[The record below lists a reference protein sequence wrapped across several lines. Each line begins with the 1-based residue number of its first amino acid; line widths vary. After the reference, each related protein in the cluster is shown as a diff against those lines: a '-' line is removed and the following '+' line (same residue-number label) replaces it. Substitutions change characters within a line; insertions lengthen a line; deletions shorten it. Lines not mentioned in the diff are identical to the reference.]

1 MFFNIRRQLKN
12 FSQKPELKIGLQG
25 EDIKNNWDSVIKKIN
40 KNAQGKSKALY
51 LKKDGTLV
59 VKVTSHTW
67 LQEMVF
73 YQEEI
78 KKEINKKDVNIKKVR
93 FITGS

>member
-1 MFFNIRRQLKN
+1 MFFRIRRQLKI

-25 EDIKNNWDSVIKKIN
+25 EDIKNNWDGAIKKIN
-40 KNAQGKSKALY
+40 KNAQGKTKALFI
-51 LKKDGTLV
+51 KKDGTLV
-59 VKVTSHTW
+59 VRVANHAW

-78 KKEINKKDVNIKKVR
+78 KQEINRKDVNIKKVQ
-93 FITGS
+93 FTL

>member
-1 MFFNIRRQLKN
+1 MFFSIRRKLRDFTNNPILKLG
-12 FSQKPELKIGLQG
+12 FQG
-25 EDIKNNWDSVIKKIN
+25 EEIKHNWDDVIKKIN
-40 KNAQGKSKALY
+40 RNAEGKSQALY

-59 VKVTSHTW
+59 VKVASHTW

-78 KKEINKKDVNIKKVR
+78 KQVINKKNGNIKKVQ
-93 FITGS
+93 FIQ